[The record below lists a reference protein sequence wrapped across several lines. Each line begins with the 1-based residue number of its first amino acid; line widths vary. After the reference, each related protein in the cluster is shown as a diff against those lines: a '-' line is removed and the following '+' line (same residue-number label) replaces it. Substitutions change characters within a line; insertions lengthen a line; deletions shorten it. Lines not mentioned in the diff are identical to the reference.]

1 MRSEDRYIS
10 LDIRGPRRI
19 VQNEPKQIL
28 LKSERCIAALLYHY
42 KVFPFFFLSF
52 FFFFFLSFFFFS
64 VFSPFLF
71 QVSDCFEPFFRGRL
85 PAALIYESK

>member
-28 LKSERCIAALLYHY
+28 PKSKRCIAVLLYHY
-42 KVFPFFFLSF
+42 KVFPFFLFFFSFFSCLFFSFLSF
-52 FFFFFLSFFFFS
+52 LPFFFKFPIVSSHFS
-64 VFSPFLF
+64 GEGYQL
-71 QVSDCFEPFFRGRL
+71 R
-85 PAALIYESK
+85 

>member
-28 LKSERCIAALLYHY
+28 LKSERCIAVLLYHY
-42 KVFPFFFLSF
+42 KVFPFFLF
-52 FFFFFLSFFFFS
+52 FFFFFLSFFFLF
-64 VFSPFLF
+64 FLF
-71 QVSDCFEPFFRGRL
+71 SLSFSSFRLFRAIFPGKVTSCVDL
-85 PAALIYESK
+85 

>member
-1 MRSEDRYIS
+1 MRPEDRYIS

-28 LKSERCIAALLYHY
+28 LKSERCIAVLLYHY
-42 KVFPFFFLSF
+42 KVFPLFFFLSF
-52 FFFFFLSFFFFS
+52 FFFLF
-64 VFSPFLF
+64 FLF

>member
-1 MRSEDRYIS
+1 MRPEDRYIS

-42 KVFPFFFLSF
+42 KVFPFFLSF
-52 FFFFFLSFFFFS
+52 SFFSCPLFFFS
-64 VFSPFLF
+64 FFSPFLF

>member
-28 LKSERCIAALLYHY
+28 LKSERCIAVLLYHY
-42 KVFPFFFLSF
+42 KVFPFFFL
-52 FFFFFLSFFFFS
+52 FFLFSLSFSSFR
-64 VFSPFLF
+64 LF
-71 QVSDCFEPFFRGRL
+71 RAIFPGKVTSCVDL
-85 PAALIYESK
+85 

>member
-28 LKSERCIAALLYHY
+28 LKSERCIAVLLYHY
-42 KVFPFFFLSF
+42 KSLSLLISF
-52 FFFFFLSFFFFS
+52 FFFFSFVSF
-64 VFSPFLF
+64 FSPFLF
-71 QVSDCFEPFFRGRL
+71 QLSDCSEPFFRGRL
-85 PAALIYESK
+85 PVALIYESK

>member
-10 LDIRGPRRI
+10 LDIRGPRRRI

-28 LKSERCIAALLYHY
+28 LKSERCIAVLLYHY
-42 KVFPFFFLSF
+42 KVFPFFFL
-52 FFFFFLSFFFFS
+52 FFFFFLSFFFFPF
-64 VFSPFLF
+64 FSPFLF